1 MGSAGTPRV
10 GLVLGAGGVLGAAWL
25 QGALAAL
32 VDATGW
38 DPGSA
43 ERIVGTSAGSVIG
56 TLLACG
62 VPPWYM
68 VAHSAGESFD
78 GLLDAAGDRASDVP
92 RSAGAELSLDRALPV
107 PGPGS
112 WRLALGALKEPRR
125 LPPAAVLAG
134 WIPRGFIST
143 QPIQDVVRAACSED
157 WAPHP
162 GLRVVACDYA
172 TGKRVP
178 FGAPGCPP
186 ATLPEAVAASCAIPG
201 FYVPPRIG
209 GRTYVD
215 GGLWSV
221 SNLDLVAREN
231 LDLVICLNP
240 TSSRDSAGS
249 LPGRVLRAQAGRR
262 LGHEAKRVRW
272 SGASVVLIQPVAEDL
287 EVMGENLMAG
297 RRRHAVIERAR
308 QTTTWQLRALRAELD
323 ALPAGAP
330 PFTGARPAR
339 RHGGPASRRRPGSAS
354 PRPEGSWAA
363 RGSPTS
369 LVGLETMIFTT
380 KAEYGVRLM
389 VELGRQAKP
398 GGAATSLKVIAEAE
412 ALPLAYLE
420 RIVAL
425 LKKAGLVESTRGAHG
440 GYRLRAPAA
449 DVRMDEVILAL
460 EGTWRP

>member
-1 MGSAGTPRV
+1 MTPGRPRV

-32 VDATGW
+32 VDETGW
-38 DPGSA
+38 DPGGA
-43 ERIVGTSAGSVIG
+43 ERVVGTSAGSVIG
-56 TLLACG
+56 ALLACG

-68 VAHSAGESFD
+68 VAHSRGESFD

-92 RSAGAELSLDRALPV
+92 RSAGGGYSLERALPR

-112 WRLALGALKEPRR
+112 WRLALGALREPRR

-143 QPIQDVVRAACSED
+143 QPIQDVVRAACSSD

-172 TGKRVP
+172 SGRRVV
-178 FGAPGCPP
+178 FGASQAP
-186 ATLPEAVAASCAIPG
+186 AARLHEAVAASCAIPG

-221 SNLDLVAREN
+221 SNLDLLAREE

-240 TSSRDSAGS
+240 TSSRDAAGT

-262 LGHEAKRVRW
+262 LGREAKRVRAA
-272 SGASVVLIQPVAEDL
+272 GAEVVLVQPLAEDL

-308 QTTTWQLRALRAELD
+308 QTTAWQLRGVRGTLAGLPEGEAPFTRR
-323 ALPAGAP
+323 PAG
-330 PFTGARPAR
+330 RPGEWPRFEDSAR
-339 RHGGPASRRRPGSAS
+339 RRF
-354 PRPEGSWAA
+354 AA
-363 RGSPTS
+363 
-369 LVGLETMIFTT
+369 
-380 KAEYGVRLM
+380 
-389 VELGRQAKP
+389 
-398 GGAATSLKVIAEAE
+398 
-412 ALPLAYLE
+412 
-420 RIVAL
+420 
-425 LKKAGLVESTRGAHG
+425 
-440 GYRLRAPAA
+440 
-449 DVRMDEVILAL
+449 
-460 EGTWRP
+460 

>member
-1 MGSAGTPRV
+1 MQTARGPRI

-32 VDATGW
+32 VDETGW

-43 ERIVGTSAGSVIG
+43 EFVVGTSAGSVIG

-62 VPPWYM
+62 IPPWYM

-92 RSAGAELSLDRALPV
+92 QSAGGGYSLERALPK

-125 LPPAAVLAG
+125 LPPAALFAG

-143 QPIQDVVRAACSED
+143 QAIQDVVRAACTED

-162 GLRVVACDYA
+162 GLRIVACDY
-172 TGKRVP
+172 TSGKRVP
-178 FGAPGCPP
+178 FGAPGAPE
-186 ATLPEAVAASCAIPG
+186 ALLREAVAASCAIPG

-221 SNLDLVAREN
+221 SNLDLLAREQ

-240 TSSRDSAGS
+240 TSSRDHFGA
-249 LPGRVLRAQAGRR
+249 LPGRILRAQAGRR

-272 SGASVVLIQPVAEDL
+272 SGAETVLLQPLEEDL

-297 RRRHAVIERAR
+297 KRRHAVIERAR
-308 QTTTWQLRALRAELD
+308 QTMAWQLRELRGTLAG
-323 ALPAGAP
+323 LPQGAP
-330 PFTGARPAR
+330 PFTGRPA
-339 RHGGPASRRRPGSAS
+339 GEPATW
-354 PRPEGSWAA
+354 PRFEDAA
-363 RGSPTS
+363 R
-369 LVGLETMIFTT
+369 ERF
-380 KAEYGVRLM
+380 
-389 VELGRQAKP
+389 
-398 GGAATSLKVIAEAE
+398 AAA
-412 ALPLAYLE
+412 
-420 RIVAL
+420 
-425 LKKAGLVESTRGAHG
+425 
-440 GYRLRAPAA
+440 
-449 DVRMDEVILAL
+449 
-460 EGTWRP
+460 

>member
-1 MGSAGTPRV
+1 MQSARPRV

-32 VDATGW
+32 VEETGW

-43 ERIVGTSAGSVIG
+43 DFIVGTSAGSVIG

-62 VPPWYM
+62 IPPWYM

-92 RSAGAELSLDRALPV
+92 RSAGGGYGLGAFPV

-112 WRLALGALKEPRR
+112 WKLALGALKEPRR

-143 QPIQDVVRAACSED
+143 RPIQDVVRAACSKD

-172 TGKRVP
+172 SGRRVS
-178 FGAPGCPP
+178 FGAPGAPK
-186 ATLPEAVAASCAIPG
+186 ARIAEAVAASCAIPG

-215 GGLWSV
+215 GGLCSV
-221 SNLDLVAREN
+221 SNLDLLAREE

-240 TSSRDSAGS
+240 TSSRDRAGA

-262 LGHEAKRVRW
+262 LGHEAKRVRC
-272 SGASVVLIQPVAEDL
+272 SGAEVVLLQPLAEDL

-297 RRRHAVIERAR
+297 RRRQAVVDRAR
-308 QTTTWQLRALRAELD
+308 QTMAWQLRDLRGALD
-323 ALPAGAP
+323 GLPLGAP
-330 PFTGARPAR
+330 PFTGRPA
-339 RHGGPASRRRPGSAS
+339 GEPAQW
-354 PRPEGSWAA
+354 PRFEDAA
-363 RGSPTS
+363 R
-369 LVGLETMIFTT
+369 ERF
-380 KAEYGVRLM
+380 
-389 VELGRQAKP
+389 
-398 GGAATSLKVIAEAE
+398 AA
-412 ALPLAYLE
+412 
-420 RIVAL
+420 
-425 LKKAGLVESTRGAHG
+425 
-440 GYRLRAPAA
+440 
-449 DVRMDEVILAL
+449 
-460 EGTWRP
+460 